1 MGTGYFWCHLLLSR
15 EQSELM
21 PEKWGCENHMNKKN
35 ILKKYNGLIFINITL
50 AALLLIF
57 YLSPNAKAQLLQRT
71 NVTGV
76 TGSANGANGELLY
89 LINTTNGELVSLSF
103 DINKN
108 DLRVIGFRN
117 LIQDG
122 QSQQG
127 NNR

>member
-1 MGTGYFWCHLLLSR
+1 
-15 EQSELM
+15 
-21 PEKWGCENHMNKKN
+21 MNKKN